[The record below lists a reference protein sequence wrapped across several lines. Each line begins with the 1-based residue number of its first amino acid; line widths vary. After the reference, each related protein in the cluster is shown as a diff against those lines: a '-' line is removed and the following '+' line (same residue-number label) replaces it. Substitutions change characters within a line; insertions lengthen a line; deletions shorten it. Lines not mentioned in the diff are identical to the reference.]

1 VGQKHSRF
9 GPEVSWEELQRR
21 KVRLRLVELER
32 GAVNVVLMRSRFP
45 EIRLGQLGLV
55 INEVERERILGR
67 AKADGIRVRDHD
79 FRWLLAT
86 GQRFDLELSSAE
98 RHPYGDDARADLCLD
113 RVEIGC
119 GDPSAVNQL
128 FASLLGREP
137 CEQIRFLDGPSAY
150 AELRSATFTGRSEV
164 ASARLPL
171 HV

>member
-1 VGQKHSRF
+1 M
-9 GPEVSWEELQRR
+9 SWEELQRR

-113 RVEIGC
+113 RKIGC

>member
-1 VGQKHSRF
+1 MCLALSKSTLRPVSGSWRALGTWARSNSRF

-79 FRWLLAT
+79 FRWLLAA
-86 GQRFDLELSSAE
+86 GQRLTSSCPA
-98 RHPYGDDARADLCLD
+98 
-113 RVEIGC
+113 
-119 GDPSAVNQL
+119 PSATL
-128 FASLLGREP
+128 TAMTP
-137 CEQIRFLDGPSAY
+137 GP
-150 AELRSATFTGRSEV
+150 TCV
-164 ASARLPL
+164 
-171 HV
+171 